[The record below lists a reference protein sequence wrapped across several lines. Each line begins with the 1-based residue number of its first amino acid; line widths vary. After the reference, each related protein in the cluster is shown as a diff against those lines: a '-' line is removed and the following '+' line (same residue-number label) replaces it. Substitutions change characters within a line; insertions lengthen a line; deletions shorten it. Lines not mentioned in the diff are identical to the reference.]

1 MFRNNIEIKYRED
14 AAYSEDIMK
23 IVNKL
28 ISFTNEVYN
37 QNMELEDSNYEVF
50 ADIMEYI
57 FENSIFQTPEATANE
72 IVHLICS
79 KQNKIEKKVNC
90 VYSSIIQ
97 DA

>member
-14 AAYSEDIMK
+14 ADYSEDIMK

-57 FENSIFQTPEATANE
+57 FENSIFQTP
-72 IVHLICS
+72 
-79 KQNKIEKKVNC
+79 
-90 VYSSIIQ
+90 
-97 DA
+97 